1 MICIH
6 CKKQLT
12 KTLNLFNGKR
22 ICPSCLKE
30 ASPIPDAPQMKAGSN
45 ADELYRL
52 SRSYFF
58 RGIAR
63 EIGKEAVPAG
73 TPDYEEC
80 FERATSLCLEAAL
93 TGHPEAMW
101 NMGFYYDKDFIETDR
116 TELER
121 CRVAAKYYSTI
132 ALHAESDI
140 AGWMGDFKELRI
152 RAARDLI
159 KMVAGLAPRERST
172 FLKTVESVRSMGLIN
187 AEEVEALFNSGK
199 SRATSLRRRLEDL
212 LASAVSKKR
221 APTFGVLFTT
231 KEELHQNLE
240 TILHADV
247 VVKTKKL
254 ELAFAPVSETFAY
267 VDMNMASDFR
277 PVITEDGIRARVEGD
292 ALPDG
297 NVAIYFFNN
306 AGKHGIYSSTGERS
320 KIRKWIEA
328 NQYQA
333 ITELIDSAKGHPCIF
348 FDDDIFYYHKQQ
360 RVAADVVK
368 LIEEDI

>member
-30 ASPIPDAPQMKAGSN
+30 ASPIPDAPHMKEGTN
-45 ADELYRL
+45 ADEIYRL

-63 EIGKEAVPAG
+63 EIGKEAVPTG

-121 CRVAAKYYSTI
+121 CRVAAKYYSAI
-132 ALHAESDI
+132 ALHSESEV

-159 KMVAGLAPRERST
+159 TMVAGMAPRERSAL
-172 FLKTVESVRSMGLIN
+172 LKTVESVRAMGLVS
-187 AEEVEALFNSGK
+187 AEEVDALFNSGK
-199 SRATSLRRRLEDL
+199 TRATSLRRRLEDL
-212 LASAVSKKR
+212 ISSAVSKKR
-221 APTFGVLFTT
+221 APTFGVIFTT

-247 VVKTKKL
+247 IVKTKKL
-254 ELAFAPVSETFAY
+254 ELAFAPVSDTFAY
-267 VDMNMASDFR
+267 VDMNTASDFR

-297 NVAIYFFNN
+297 NVAI
-306 AGKHGIYSSTGERS
+306 
-320 KIRKWIEA
+320 
-328 NQYQA
+328 
-333 ITELIDSAKGHPCIF
+333 
-348 FDDDIFYYHKQQ
+348 
-360 RVAADVVK
+360 
-368 LIEEDI
+368 

>member
-1 MICIH
+1 MICVH

-12 KTLNLFNGKR
+12 RTLNLFNGKR

-30 ASPIPDAPQMKAGSN
+30 ASPIPDAPVMKPGSN

-58 RGIAR
+58 HGIAR
-63 EIGKEAVPAG
+63 EIGKESAPVG
-73 TPDYEEC
+73 SPDYMEC

-101 NMGFYYDKDFIETDR
+101 NMGYYYDNDFVESDR

-132 ALHAESDI
+132 ALHAEGEV
-140 AGWMGDFKELRI
+140 AGYTGDFKALRV
-152 RAARDLI
+152 RSARDLV
-159 KMVAGLAPRERST
+159 KMVAGLSPRERSS
-172 FLKTVESVRSMGLIN
+172 FLKIIESIRAMGLITS
-187 AEEVEALFNSGK
+187 EEVDELFNTGR
-199 SRATSLRRRLEDL
+199 SRGTSLRRRLDDL
-212 LASAVSKKR
+212 FASAVSKKR

-231 KEELHQNLE
+231 KEELFANIE
-240 TILHADV
+240 TILKADV
-247 VVKTKKL
+247 VIKTKKL
-254 ELAFAPVSETFAY
+254 ELAFVPLSQNLAY
-267 VDMNMASDFR
+267 VDMNPSDFL
-277 PVITEDGIRARVEGD
+277 PVINEDNIRARIEGD
-292 ALPDG
+292 DLPEG
-297 NVAIYFFNN
+297 NVAVYFFNN
-306 AGKHGIYSSTGERS
+306 AGKHGIYNGGERT

-328 NQYQA
+328 NEYQA
-333 ITELIDSAKGHPCIF
+333 ITDLIEAAKGHACIF

-368 LIEEDI
+368 LIQEDI